1 LILGPTSVVINAMSN
16 SAAIQMLTITE
27 PTSGTNIIFQGSG
40 EGVHMKTV
48 HGLRV
53 VLVTPTNKTRLFT
66 FHSQYQAT
74 DTKQT
79 DRKVGKTRGQYRRKM
94 RTISVESEDYR
105 DMDFNDTKAFIIC
118 ESGFY

>member
-1 LILGPTSVVINAMSN
+1 
-16 SAAIQMLTITE
+16 
-27 PTSGTNIIFQGSG
+27 
-40 EGVHMKTV
+40 MKTV

-66 FHSQYQAT
+66 FHFQYQAT